1 MKLAALGVP
10 MCLWRI
16 SLFHV
21 RLPGRV
27 RFEPRVFKTAGIMK
41 EEFDQLLK
49 AMLES
54 FEGASDL
61 LFVVDR
67 NPQVENHG
75 KLTPFKRTP
84 DEPLLNSGKI
94 EGMARVIINENQR
107 LIQDLAKA
115 GSCDCSY
122 QIPDFC
128 RFRVNIYKQNGNF
141 AMVLRKLNTKIP
153 SIDGLKLA
161 PVFREIIKE
170 KNGVVFVTGGTGSGK
185 TTTLA
190 ALLNEVNQSSDVH
203 VVTLEDPIE
212 FMHPHMK
219 ATFSQREMG
228 RDFFSF
234 SDGLRAALR
243 QAPKIILV
251 GEIRDRETMEIALT
265 AAETGHVVYST
276 LHTISAAQT
285 INRILGMFNPEEE
298 KQVRERLAETLR
310 YVVSQRLVPKQSGGR
325 LLVTELLGS
334 NLRSREA
341 IALGENENRRLTD
354 IIEAGSTA
362 GWHTFEQSLLK
373 AYEEKLV
380 TEETALLYCV
390 NRSQMR
396 QRIDAVNKR
405 RDAGPGASTL
415 KMKSVEEMARSHA
428 APPPMSRGLASS
440 PEMQPMN
447 PQPAVPVQP
456 KVPQMNPAQVAALQ
470 ARMPQMNPA
479 AAVPATPIQMK
490 PGGG

>member
-1 MKLAALGVP
+1 
-10 MCLWRI
+10 
-16 SLFHV
+16 
-21 RLPGRV
+21 
-27 RFEPRVFKTAGIMK
+27 MK

-49 AMLES
+49 SMLES

-67 NPQVENHG
+67 YPQVENHG
-75 KLTPFKRTP
+75 KLTPFQRTP
-84 DEPLLNSGKI
+84 EEPVLNSARI
-94 EGMARVIINENQR
+94 EGWARVIINENQR

-122 QIPDFC
+122 QLPGFC

-190 ALLNEVNQSSDVH
+190 ALLNEVNQTNDVH

-212 FMHPHMK
+212 FMHPHVR

-228 RDFFSF
+228 RDFFAF

-341 IALGENENRRLTD
+341 IALGENENRRLSD
-354 IIEAGSTA
+354 VIEAGSTS
-362 GWHTFEQSLLK
+362 GWHTFEQSLIK

-380 TEETALLYCV
+380 SEETALLYCV
-390 NRSQMR
+390 NRNQMR

-405 RDAGPGASTL
+405 RDSGSGASLL
-415 KMKSVEEMARSHA
+415 KMKSVEEASKPRPV
-428 APPPMSRGLASS
+428 APPMAPAPS
-440 PEMQPMN
+440 PEMQP
-447 PQPAVPVQP
+447 V
-456 KVPQMNPAQVAALQ
+456 QMNPTAG
-470 ARMPQMNPA
+470 
-479 AAVPATPIQMK
+479 VPAQPKAPPAPTVVSSIPLQMK
-490 PGGG
+490 P

>member
-1 MKLAALGVP
+1 
-10 MCLWRI
+10 
-16 SLFHV
+16 
-21 RLPGRV
+21 
-27 RFEPRVFKTAGIMK
+27 MK

-49 AMLES
+49 SMLET

-61 LFVVDR
+61 LFVADR

-75 KLTPFKRTP
+75 KLTPFKRTAE
-84 DEPLLNSGKI
+84 EPLLNSVRI
-94 EGMARVIINENQR
+94 EGWARVIINENQR
-107 LIQDLAKA
+107 LIQDLTKA

-122 QIPDFC
+122 QLAGVC
-128 RFRVNIYKQNGNF
+128 RFRVNIYKQNGNY
-141 AMVLRKLNTKIP
+141 AMVLRKLNTVIP
-153 SIDGLKLA
+153 SIDKLKLA

-190 ALLNEVNQSSDVH
+190 ALLNEVNQTSDVH

-212 FMHPHMK
+212 FMHPHVK

-276 LHTISAAQT
+276 LHTISATQT

-341 IALGENENRRLTD
+341 IALGENENRRLSD
-354 IIEAGSTA
+354 VIEAGSTS

-373 AYEEKLV
+373 AYEENLV

-390 NRSQMR
+390 NRNQMR
-396 QRIDAVNKR
+396 QRIDVVNKR
-405 RDAGPGASTL
+405 RDAAPGASTL
-415 KMKSVEEMARSHA
+415 KMKSVEPPKPRPT
-428 APPPMSRGLASS
+428 PPPMPPS
-440 PEMQPMN
+440 
-447 PQPAVPVQP
+447 
-456 KVPQMNPAQVAALQ
+456 Q
-470 ARMPQMNPA
+470 A
-479 AAVPATPIQMK
+479 
-490 PGGG
+490 PG